1 MNLREW
7 PTGPGFTKE
16 VTIKLNNF
24 GTKQEALSRE
34 LLAAKPLGICRI
46 TTSPEGERSFK
57 SLGSILKS
65 GNVSMRIDITL
76 TKNDPEEGI

>member
-1 MNLREW
+1 MKEW
-7 PTGPGFTKE
+7 VIGPGFTKE

-65 GNVSMRIDITL
+65 GNVSMKIDIIL
-76 TKNDPEEGI
+76 TRNGQEEET